1 MYWNP
6 APAKRLLRA
15 TYLIYDRVTGTFGQP
30 VTNTFYS
37 NAKNPRNLNDIAAR
51 YARENNIKWDKLI
64 VRIVAGETLSERT
77 RMYYNTK

>member
-6 APAKRLLRA
+6 APAQRFLKA

-30 VTNTFYS
+30 VTSTFYS
-37 NAKNPRNLNDIAAR
+37 NSRVARNLNDIAAR
-51 YARENNIKWDKLI
+51 YARENGIKWDKLI
-64 VRIVAGETLSERT
+64 VRTALGETLSERT

>member
-1 MYWNP
+1 MYFRYSL
-6 APAKRLLRA
+6 AKRFLKA
-15 TYLIYDRVTGTFGQP
+15 TYLIYDRETGTFGQP

-51 YARENNIKWDKLI
+51 YARENGIKWDKLI
-64 VRIVAGETLSERT
+64 VRTVGGETLSERV

>member
-1 MYWNP
+1 MYSRYSF
-6 APAKRLLRA
+6 AKRFLKA
-15 TYLIYDRVTGTFGQP
+15 TYLIYDKETGTFGQP

-51 YARENNIKWDKLI
+51 YARENGIKWDKLI
-64 VRIVAGETLSERT
+64 VRTALGETLSERT

>member
-1 MYWNP
+1 MYRRYYS
-6 APAKRLLRA
+6 ATRLLKT
-15 TYLIYDRVTGTFGQP
+15 TYLIYDRETGTFGQP

-37 NAKNPRNLNDIAAR
+37 ESTNPRNLNDIAAR

-64 VRIVAGETLSERT
+64 VRTIAGETLSERV

>member
-6 APAKRLLRA
+6 SPAKRFLKA

-30 VTNTFYS
+30 VTSTFYS
-37 NAKNPRNLNDIAAR
+37 NSRVARNLNDIAAR
-51 YARENNIKWDKLI
+51 YARENGIKWDKLI
-64 VRIVAGETLSERT
+64 VRTALGETLSERT